1 MKRFVLF
8 LTLAMFASTATF
20 AQWGGG
26 GGKLET
32 SDLKAPVVKW
42 SKESFDFGKIKQ
54 NKPVTVE
61 FEVTNVGNAPLLLVK
76 VEPACNCTTSDYTK
90 SPIMPGQKGIVKVS
104 FDAKN
109 LGNFSKS
116 VNVTTNAK
124 ESLTI
129 IKFFGTVEK

>member
-1 MKRFVLF
+1 MKRFILF
-8 LTLAMFASTATF
+8 LTLSMFASTAIL
-20 AQWGGG
+20 AQFGG
-26 GGKLET
+26 GGKLQV
-32 SDLKAPVVKW
+32 SDIKAPVVTW

-54 NKPVTVE
+54 NKAVTVE
-61 FEVTNVGNAPLLLVK
+61 FELTNTGNAPLLVVK

-90 SPIMPGQKGIVKVS
+90 SPIMPGQKGTVKVS

-124 ESLTI
+124 EALTI
-129 IKFFGTVEK
+129 LKFFGTVEK

>member
-1 MKRFVLF
+1 MKHFVIL
-8 LTLAMFASTATF
+8 LALSMLVSTPIF
-20 AQWGGG
+20 AQFG
-26 GGKLET
+26 GGKLT
-32 SDLKAPVVKW
+32 ASDLKAPEIKW
-42 SKESFDFGKIKQ
+42 SKETYDFGKIKQ

-61 FEVTNVGNAPLLLVK
+61 FELTNIGNAPLLIVK

-90 SPIMPGQKGIVKVS
+90 SPIMPGKKGIVKVS

-124 ESLTI
+124 EALSI

>member
-1 MKRFVLF
+1 MKRILIF
-8 LTLAMFASTATF
+8 LALSIVASTAIF
-20 AQWGGG
+20 AQFG
-26 GGKLET
+26 GGKLDA
-32 SDLKAPVVKW
+32 SDIKAPQTKW
-42 SKESFDFGKIKQ
+42 SKDNYDFGKIKQ
-54 NKPVTVE
+54 NKPVSIE
-61 FEVTNVGNAPLLLVK
+61 FEVTNSGNAPLLLVK

-129 IKFFGTVEK
+129 LKFFGTVEK

>member
-61 FEVTNVGNAPLLLVK
+61 FEVTNIGNAPLLLVK

-90 SPIMPGQKGIVKVS
+90 SPIMPGQKGMVKVV

>member
-1 MKRFVLF
+1 MKRFIIF
-8 LTLAMFASTATF
+8 LTLSVFASTAMF
-20 AQWGGG
+20 AQFG
-26 GGKLET
+26 GGKLNA
-32 SDLKAPVVKW
+32 SDLNAPEVTW

-54 NKPVTVE
+54 KKPVNVE
-61 FEVTNVGNAPLLLVK
+61 FELTNTGNAPLLIVK

-90 SPIMPGQKGIVKVS
+90 SPIMPGQKGKVTVT

-124 ESLTI
+124 EALTI
-129 IKFFGTVEK
+129 IKFFGTVIK

>member
-1 MKRFVLF
+1 MKHFVIV
-8 LTLAMFASTATF
+8 LALSMLASTPIF
-20 AQWGGG
+20 AQFG
-26 GGKLET
+26 GGKLTT
-32 SDLKAPVVKW
+32 SDLKAPEIKW
-42 SKESFDFGKIKQ
+42 SKETYDFGKIKQ

-61 FEVTNVGNAPLLLVK
+61 FELTNVGNAPLLIVK

-90 SPIMPGQKGIVKVS
+90 SPIMPGQKGVVKVS

-124 ESLTI
+124 EALSI

>member
-129 IKFFGTVEK
+129 IKFF

>member
-1 MKRFVLF
+1 MKRIIIALALF
-8 LTLAMFASTATF
+8 LFASSAIF

-26 GGKLET
+26 GGKLDQ
-32 SDLKAPVVKW
+32 SDIKAPQTKW
-42 SKESFDFGKIKQ
+42 SKDNYDFGKIKQ
-54 NKPVTVE
+54 NKPVTIE
-61 FEVTNVGNAPLLLVK
+61 FEVTNTGNAPLLLVK

-104 FDAKN
+104 YDAKN

-129 IKFFGTVEK
+129 LKFFGTVEK

>member
-1 MKRFVLF
+1 MKKILILLVFSV
-8 LTLAMFASTATF
+8 FASSAIF

-26 GGKLET
+26 GGKLEA
-32 SDLKAPVVKW
+32 SDLKAPQVKW
-42 SKESFDFGKIKQ
+42 SKESFDFGNVKQ
-54 NKPVTVE
+54 NKPVMVE
-61 FEVTNVGNAPLLLVK
+61 FEVTNTGNAPLLLVK

-90 SPIMPGQKGIVKVS
+90 SPIMPGQKGVVKVS

-124 ESLTI
+124 EALTI
-129 IKFFGTVEK
+129 IKFFGTVVK

>member
-1 MKRFVLF
+1 MKRFIIL
-8 LTLAMFASTATF
+8 LAASLFASTAMF
-20 AQWGGG
+20 AQFG

-32 SDLKAPVVKW
+32 SDLKAPIVKW
-42 SKESFDFGKIKQ
+42 SQDSKDFGKIKQ
-54 NKPVTVE
+54 NKPVTVD
-61 FEVTNVGNAPLLLVK
+61 FEVTNTGNAPLLLVK

-116 VNVTTNAK
+116 VNVTTNCK

-129 IKFFGTVEK
+129 LKFFGTVEK